1 MLRPAVLFLVLFVA
15 YSEEENID
23 ILQPVMR
30 CSPESSITEDDL
42 FGYALVL
49 HQMNVS
55 GGIDNTR

>member
-23 ILQPVMR
+23 IFQPVMR
-30 CSPESSITEDDL
+30 SSPESGITEDDL
-42 FGYALVL
+42 FGYTLVL